1 MRKMNAKP
9 LILVLVLAMLAMSMV
24 ACSGNGGE
32 SGEPAAESKGSI
44 TVFNWYD
51 YIDEAVLSQF
61 TKETGYD
68 VKYVCFTTNEEM
80 YAKLSAGG
88 GSYDVIFP
96 SDYIIER
103 MIKEGGLVKL
113 DKSLIPNFENV
124 IEWLKTPGYDPNSE
138 YSVPYMWGTVGI
150 LYNTDL
156 VSEEITSW
164 TSMFDPQYKGGVFMM
179 DSYRDSL
186 MAALCMLGYDMN
198 TKDEAQLTEAKD
210 ALIQQKQNGIVK
222 GYLVDETKDK
232 MINGEAAM
240 ALMWSGDAL
249 YSISENEGDNLRY
262 VVPSEGSNV
271 WVDGMC
277 IPAGSTNIEGA
288 HAFINFLCGVDVAR
302 ANMDYI
308 YYSTP
313 IQGVVDSM
321 SEEELSNLTLN
332 PTQDIIDRCNFF
344 HDTSEYSEMYEEIW
358 VEIRN

>member
-9 LILVLVLAMLAMSMV
+9 LILVLVLAMLAMSLV
-24 ACSGNGGE
+24 ACSGNGGDN
-32 SGEPAAESKGSI
+32 GEPQVESKGSI

-51 YIDEAVLSQF
+51 YIDETVLMQF
-61 TKETGYD
+61 RKETGYD

-103 MIKEGGLVKL
+103 MIKEGGLLKL
-113 DKSLIPNFENV
+113 DKSLIPNFANV
-124 IEWLKTPGYDPNSE
+124 TEWLKTPGYDPNSE

-156 VSEEITSW
+156 VDEEITSW
-164 TSMFDPQYKGGVFMM
+164 RSMFDPKYQGGVFMM

-198 TKDEAQLTEAKD
+198 TKDEAQLDEAKEV
-210 ALIQQKQNGIVK
+210 LIQQKKDGIVK

-277 IPAGSTNIEGA
+277 IPVGSTNVEGA

-313 IQGVVDSM
+313 IQGVVDGM
-321 SEEELSNLTLN
+321 SEEELNNLTLN

-344 HDTSEYSEMYEEIW
+344 HDTSEYVEMYEEIW